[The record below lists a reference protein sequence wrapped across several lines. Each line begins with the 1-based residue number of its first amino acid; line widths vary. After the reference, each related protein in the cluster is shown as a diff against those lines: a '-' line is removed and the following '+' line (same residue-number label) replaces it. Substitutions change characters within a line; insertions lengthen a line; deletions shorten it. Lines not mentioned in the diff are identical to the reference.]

1 MLPSQ
6 ASPTPPPHLTP
17 LGHHGSELA
26 SRAKQQLPTSCILY
40 TVVYICQCYSLNL
53 FHPLLP
59 TLCTQ
64 SLLYMGGFL
73 IFKFFPKSFSSMEL
87 SPSFFWQ
94 EAFQN
99 YCTLSFKEAISLS
112 PNPSLSAPCTTAAV
126 GKCLGGTWCIFPLWR
141 EKPSWFF
148 LLVRVSDKGSVGR
161 VGGNQ
166 IILVSKLRDFSHI
179 LLQCNGSPVFG
190 EVARRKG
197 WVKSPGWSRLSILK
211 CKAIPRL
218 IILFNG
224 TSVIVE

>member
-53 FHPLLP
+53 FHPLFP

-126 GKCLGGTWCIFPLWR
+126 GKCLGGTWCIFPL
-141 EKPSWFF
+141 
-148 LLVRVSDKGSVGR
+148 
-161 VGGNQ
+161 
-166 IILVSKLRDFSHI
+166 
-179 LLQCNGSPVFG
+179 
-190 EVARRKG
+190 
-197 WVKSPGWSRLSILK
+197 
-211 CKAIPRL
+211 
-218 IILFNG
+218 
-224 TSVIVE
+224 

>member
-1 MLPSQ
+1 M
-6 ASPTPPPHLTP
+6 
-17 LGHHGSELA
+17 
-26 SRAKQQLPTSCILY
+26 
-40 TVVYICQCYSLNL
+40 
-53 FHPLLP
+53 
-59 TLCTQ
+59 
-64 SLLYMGGFL
+64 
-73 IFKFFPKSFSSMEL
+73 
-87 SPSFFWQ
+87 
-94 EAFQN
+94 
-99 YCTLSFKEAISLS
+99 
-112 PNPSLSAPCTTAAV
+112 
-126 GKCLGGTWCIFPLWR
+126 
-141 EKPSWFF
+141 
-148 LLVRVSDKGSVGR
+148 GR